1 MLPAYL
7 LMCLVYGTTFLAIKV
22 GLSAGFPPFLFAGVR
37 FFFAGLLVL
46 GGLWVRRV
54 ALPRDRQTLG
64 ALALI
69 GLGNTFIP
77 FACLYSAQRYL
88 PSGVAAMLT
97 STGPAL
103 VTLFLIALERRRP
116 EPLQWLG
123 LGVGLAGVW
132 LLMLPTL
139 QPGSYPRAT
148 LVAAGSVLLA
158 QVAVAWATV
167 YSKRVLSRGVA
178 PLAMSAS
185 QMVVGGAG
193 LLLLSLAVERGS
205 LGFLASG
212 DAPRALS
219 ALAYLMV
226 MGSMVASGIYFWLV
240 KRTGPVFPSTWL
252 YVSPMLA
259 LLLGAVVLGE
269 PLQASSLSGAV
280 LVLAGVLLTNVRM
293 LLSRR
298 AAASRA

>member
-7 LMCLVYGTTFLAIKV
+7 LMCLIYGTTFLAIKV

-37 FFFAGLLVL
+37 FLLAGLVVL
-46 GGLWVRRV
+46 AVLRARRV
-54 ALPRDRQTLG
+54 ALPWGRESLG
-64 ALALI
+64 AVALI

-77 FACLYSAQRYL
+77 FACLYSAQRYI
-88 PSGVAAMLT
+88 PSGVAAMLA

-103 VTLFLIALERRRP
+103 VTLFLILLERRRP

-139 QPGSYPRAT
+139 RPGSYSSAT
-148 LVAAGSVLLA
+148 LVAAGSVLLS
-158 QVAVAWATV
+158 QIAVAWATV
-167 YSKRVLSRGVA
+167 YSKRVLSRGVE
-178 PLAMSAS
+178 PLAMSGT
-185 QMVVGGAG
+185 QMVFGGAG
-193 LLLLSLAVERGS
+193 LLLLSLLAERAP
-205 LGFLASG
+205 LAFN
-212 DAPRALS
+212 DTPRALA
-219 ALAYLMV
+219 ALVYLMV

-240 KRTGPVFPSTWL
+240 KKSGPVFPSTWL

-259 LLLGAVVLGE
+259 LLLGALVLGE
-269 PLQASSLSGAV
+269 PLQPASLSGAV
-280 LVLAGVLLTNVRM
+280 LVLAGVLLTNLRM

-298 AAASRA
+298 AAVPAAR

>member
-22 GLSAGFPPFLFAGVR
+22 GLSAGFPSFLFAGTR
-37 FFFAGLLVL
+37 FFLAGLVVL
-46 GGLWVRRV
+46 GVLWVRGVR
-54 ALPRDRQTLG
+54 LPRERTTLR

-77 FACLYSAQRYL
+77 FACLYSAQRYI

-103 VTLFLIALERRRP
+103 VTLFLLLQERRRP

-123 LGVGLAGVW
+123 LSAGLGGVW
-132 LLMLPTL
+132 LLVLPTL
-139 QPGSYPRAT
+139 QPGSYSPAT

-158 QVAVAWATV
+158 QIAVAWATV

-178 PLAMSAS
+178 PLAMNGF
-185 QMVVGGAG
+185 QMAFGGAG
-193 LLLLSLAVERGS
+193 LLLLSAAFEREP
-205 LGFLASG
+205 LVFT
-212 DAPRALS
+212 DAPRALW
-219 ALAYLMV
+219 ALLYLMV
-226 MGSMVASGIYFWLV
+226 MGSMVAAGIYFWLV
-240 KRTGPVFPSTWL
+240 KKTGPVFPSTWL

-259 LLLGAVVLGE
+259 LFLGALVLGE
-269 PLQASSLSGAV
+269 PLQASSLSGAL
-280 LVLAGVLLTNVRM
+280 LVLAGVLLTNAR
-293 LLSRR
+293 LLFSRR
-298 AAASRA
+298 APLPAAR

>member
-7 LMCLVYGTTFLAIKV
+7 LMCLIYGTTFLAIKV

-37 FFFAGLLVL
+37 FLLAGLVVL
-46 GGLWVRRV
+46 AVLRARRV
-54 ALPRDRQTLG
+54 VLPGGRESLRS
-64 ALALI
+64 LAAI

-103 VTLFLIALERRRP
+103 VTLFLMALERRRP
-116 EPLQWLG
+116 EPLQWVG

-139 QPGSYPRAT
+139 QPGTYSSAT

-158 QVAVAWATV
+158 QIAAAWATV

-178 PLAMSAS
+178 PLAMSGA
-185 QMVVGGAG
+185 QMMFGGAG
-193 LLLLSLAVERGS
+193 LLLLSLAVERGP
-205 LGFLASG
+205 LHFA

-226 MGSMVASGIYFWLV
+226 MGSMVGSGIYFWLV
-240 KRTGPVFPSTWL
+240 KKTGPVFPSTWL
-252 YVSPMLA
+252 YVSPMIA
-259 LLLGAVVLGE
+259 LLLGALVLGE

-280 LVLAGVLLTNVRM
+280 LVLAGVLLTNARM

-298 AAASRA
+298 AAVPATR